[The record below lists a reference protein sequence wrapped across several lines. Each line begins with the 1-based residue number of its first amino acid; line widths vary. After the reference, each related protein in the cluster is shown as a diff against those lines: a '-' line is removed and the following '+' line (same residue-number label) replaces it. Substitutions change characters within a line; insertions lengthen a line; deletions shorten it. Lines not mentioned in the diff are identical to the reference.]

1 MEVVQRSPDLT
12 LGGYCPSH
20 SQWAQRKSGDLNKAS
35 SQILEITHFYKLD
48 QYILQLGQIQVTHR
62 GFLTMFHDV
71 SGSGAWKRW
80 WMLLEGSSLSY
91 WTYPDDET
99 KKEPVGWIDLA
110 KCSTELVSQF

>member
-1 MEVVQRSPDLT
+1 M
-12 LGGYCPSH
+12 
-20 SQWAQRKSGDLNKAS
+20 
-35 SQILEITHFYKLD
+35 
-48 QYILQLGQIQVTHR
+48 THR
-62 GFLTMFHDV
+62 GFLTMFHDI

-110 KCSTELVSQF
+110 KCSTELVSSIMIIHSTLAKLIQLKEMQKLV